1 MQLGGRGVWKTR
13 AGVIQPPYLRDH
25 LCRLLHLAVGTF
37 PLLLWSRDP
46 SASGVAGLVLALLLF
61 GRGVLYDLRLRV
73 TVRLLRGRERLKR
86 VLVLLL
92 SGGALALWPGDWL
105 GGAGS
110 EGGAVSRASV
120 GWASALLL
128 VTALGCLQ
136 EWRMWPDV
144 RGVPSHRLQPF
155 WVLRRL
161 LGCGWGAALLAVT
174 HPGARGLLLPAIAAT
189 AAEVVFS
196 GYAARTGD
204 WQLRVVDALRLPL
217 QASFR
222 VPWVQASAVG
232 TWAYDSVIR
241 RPRRP
246 DLAPWELMLRHDEVL
261 ADSVGYDVVVRTW
274 QANATTPTAEAEPW
288 VSTAE
293 AYADSLKALFQHRAG
308 SEIPEPERRR
318 LFTTWQTVAAMTA
331 MARAEVS
338 VTTGLSDNAVRNRRY
353 AARLF
358 AAAGLPLNAAAA
370 RCLTADLLAFQ
381 LARPAEALAEVD
393 EMGDRA
399 TLPPAV
405 KRLAEL
411 VEAVAGR
418 PHRGSGGDGRRLTAL
433 PPGAATALIEELP
446 SWLPFL
452 SVHHREIAF
461 VRHVEQRVDNAA
473 HLLGRQPD
481 VTFPSA
487 YRGFAGKYR
496 LPLGDDLRQTMAD
509 AQRSYARGS
518 LDVARRAA
526 MDVLDVARS
535 ANDLAQQTAAL
546 RLLARTAARSRNWSE
561 QYAHLIALV
570 AAVETARDRVADAD
584 LRIDLDLAEPCA
596 ELVALIVDRRVP
608 GVPLTT
614 ALDVA
619 ERGRARLMLQ
629 TLGGTH
635 HADLPAE
642 LRELQEKEKG
652 LLKSVRNSDRI
663 DSRGPYGFSVLNPY
677 WGEVERARL
686 EEIWRAMEATGAA
699 GAAYVSGRRG
709 APAEYAQLRDMLEPG
724 EVLCEFVQAGAR
736 TIVLLVRRDR
746 PEPVVVDLRL
756 TAESLLPQRPDV
768 GQQAPPWITEL
779 EPLARAL
786 AEHTRPGEV
795 LWLVPEGPLHDLPLH
810 AVTVAGLPWGER
822 NPMSCTPSAS
832 LMRYRLGPAAVE
844 ESGTRAALVLAD
856 SRGDLAHARAEAR
869 AIRAVLP
876 ATEVHLGA
884 SATLETLRERLSQ
897 DRYDVV
903 HLACHCRLDRER
915 PSRSGILL
923 ADGELTAEGLLR
935 VRLDVR
941 LVVLSGCDTGVQEQ
955 RRGNELMGLT
965 RQFLHAGAR
974 SVLVTRWWVD
984 DVAGALLM
992 EDFYERLKHGSP
1004 LATALS
1010 AARHRL
1016 RTMSLEQALE
1026 HCERERRRTADPD
1039 SEHSLG
1045 HDIARLRLRAGD
1057 VTGALEEID
1066 ARLAEASAGSPHRHR
1081 MLMLRNRAR
1090 YASPRR
1096 DHHLPAFDHPYYWAP
1111 FTLVGDWR

>member
-1 MQLGGRGVWKTR
+1 M
-13 AGVIQPPYLRDH
+13 IQPPYLGDH
-25 LCRLLHLAVGTF
+25 LCRWLHLAVGTV
-37 PLLLWSRDP
+37 PLLLWARDP
-46 SASGVAGLVLALLLF
+46 SASGVAGLVLALLLL
-61 GRGVLYDLRLRV
+61 GRIALYDLRLRV
-73 TVRLLRGRERLKR
+73 FIRMLRGRERLKR

-92 SGGALALWPGDWL
+92 SGGALALWPADWL
-105 GGAGS
+105 AGAGAG
-110 EGGAVSRASV
+110 EGAAGAVSWASV

-136 EWRMWPDV
+136 EWRTWPDV
-144 RGVPSHRLQPF
+144 RGVPSCGLQPF
-155 WVLRRL
+155 WAQRRL
-161 LGCGWGAALLAVT
+161 LGCGWGPALLAVT
-174 HPGARGLLLPAIAAT
+174 HPGVRGLLLPAIAVT
-189 AAEVVFS
+189 AAELAFS

-217 QASFR
+217 QPSFR
-222 VPWVQASAVG
+222 VPWVQGSAVG
-232 TWAYDSVIR
+232 SWAYDSVVR

-246 DLAPWELMLRHDEVL
+246 DLAPWELMLRHNEVL
-261 ADSVGYDVVVRTW
+261 AGSVAHDVVVRTW
-274 QANATTPTAEAEPW
+274 QANATTPTADAEPW

-293 AYADSLKALFQHRAG
+293 AYADSLKALFQYQAG
-308 SEIPEPERRR
+308 TEIPPSERRA
-318 LFTTWQTVAAMTA
+318 LFATWQAVAAMTA

-338 VTTGLSDNAVRNRRY
+338 AATGLLDNAVRNRRY
-353 AARLF
+353 AAELF

-381 LARPAEALAEVD
+381 LSRPDEALAEVD

-399 TLPPAV
+399 VLPPALQ
-405 KRLAEL
+405 RLAEL
-411 VEAVAGR
+411 VEGVAGR
-418 PHRGSGGDGRRLTAL
+418 APRRAGGDRRRPSAL
-433 PPGAATALIEELP
+433 LPGAATALFEELP

-461 VRHVEQRVDNAA
+461 VRHVEQRADNAA
-473 HLLGRQPD
+473 HLSDRQPD
-481 VTFPSA
+481 VTFPGIH
-487 YRGFAGKYR
+487 RGFAGRYR
-496 LPLGDDLRQTMAD
+496 SSAGDDLRQVMAD
-509 AQRSYARGS
+509 AQRSYAHGS
-518 LDVARRAA
+518 FDVARRAA
-526 MDVLDVARS
+526 MDVLEAARS

-546 RLLARTAARSRNWSE
+546 RLLARTAAGSRNWAE

-570 AAVETARDRVADAD
+570 ASVETARDRVADAD
-584 LRIDLDLAEPCA
+584 LRIDLDLAQPCA

-608 GVPLTT
+608 GVPLTA

-619 ERGRARLMLQ
+619 ERGRARVMLQ
-629 TLGGTH
+629 TLGGVH
-635 HADLPAE
+635 EAVLPAG

-652 LLKSVRNSDRI
+652 LLQSVRSGDGI
-663 DSRGPYGFSVLNPY
+663 GSRGPYGFAVLNPY
-677 WGEVERARL
+677 WGEVERAKL
-686 EEIWRAMEATGAA
+686 EEIWRAMEATGAI

-709 APAEYAQLRDMLEPG
+709 APAEFAQLRAMLEPG
-724 EVLCEFVQAGAR
+724 EVLCEFVHTGAR

-756 TAESLLPQRPDV
+756 TARSLLPGKPDA
-768 GQQAPPWITEL
+768 GRQAPSWVTEL
-779 EPLARAL
+779 APLAQAL
-786 AEHTRPGEV
+786 AAHTRPGEV

-810 AVTVAGLPWGER
+810 AVTFEGIPWGER

-832 LMRYRLGPAAVE
+832 LMRYRLGPAAPKGSTGG
-844 ESGTRAALVLAD
+844 SGRGSGNGTGAALVLAD
-856 SRGDLAHARAEAR
+856 SRGDLVHARAEAR

-876 ATEVHLGA
+876 STEVHTGA
-884 SATLETLRERLSQ
+884 SATLRTLRERLSQ
-897 DRYDVV
+897 ARYDVV
-903 HLACHCRLDRER
+903 HLACHCRLDGER

-923 ADGELTAEGLLR
+923 ADGELTAEDLHT

-941 LVVLSGCDTGVQEQ
+941 LVVLSGCDTGAQEQ

-974 SVLVTRWWVD
+974 SVLVTRWRVD

-992 EDFYERLKHGSP
+992 EDFYRRLKQGSP

-1010 AARHRL
+1010 AARHRV
-1016 RTMSLEQALE
+1016 RTMTLEQALE

-1039 SEHSLG
+1039 CEHSLS

-1057 VTGALEEID
+1057 VGGALEEIE
-1066 ARLAEASAGSPHRHR
+1066 ARLADACAGSAHRRR
-1081 MLMLRNRAR
+1081 MLVLRERAR